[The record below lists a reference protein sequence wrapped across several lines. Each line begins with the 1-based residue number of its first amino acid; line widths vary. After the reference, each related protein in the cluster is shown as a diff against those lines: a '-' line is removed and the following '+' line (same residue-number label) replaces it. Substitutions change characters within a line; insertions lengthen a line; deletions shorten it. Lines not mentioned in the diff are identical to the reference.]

1 MTMQSPL
8 ATVGNVNVDLILGPV
23 APWPA
28 PGSEVLCPQDELR
41 VGGAAGNVALAW
53 QALGLPFQCAASTG
67 SDHFGDWLR
76 AGFGPVADGWTKSSA
91 KTALSVG
98 VTHPDGERTFLST
111 RGHLPELTWAEV
123 DGQIDWARLKGGTLL
138 LCGCFLMDRL
148 VADYDRLFDRADQ
161 AGVKV
166 ALDTGWPV
174 EGWTAPVRARVL
186 SWVERST
193 MVLLNEVEAMNLT
206 GAPDARAALEA
217 LAGLL
222 PADGIAVVKLG
233 PKGAMALHVGQF
245 AAAMAPKVTV
255 CDTIGA
261 GDVFNA
267 AFLAALA
274 HGTTLA
280 QALNHAVAT
289 ASCAVSTSPRCYTL
303 QEVLA

>member
-1 MTMQSPL
+1 MKMQTPL

-53 QALGLPFQCAASTG
+53 QAMGLPFQCAASTG
-67 SDHFGDWLR
+67 SDHYGDWLR
-76 AGFGPVADGWTKSSA
+76 AGFGAIARGWTRSAA

-111 RGHLPELTWAEV
+111 LGHLPELTWPEV
-123 DGQIDWARLKGGTLL
+123 EGQIDWARLKGGTLL
-138 LCGCFLMDRL
+138 LCGCFLMNRL
-148 VADYDRLFDRADQ
+148 VADYDLLFDRA
-161 AGVKV
+161 AASGVKV

-174 EGWTAPVRARVL
+174 EGWTDAVRARMRG
-186 SWVERST
+186 WVGRSA

-206 GAPDARAALEA
+206 GASEAKGALSALAAL
-217 LAGLL
+217 L
-222 PADGIAVVKLG
+222 PEGGIAVVKLG
-233 PKGAMALHVGQF
+233 PKGAMAQQNGQSC
-245 AAAMAPKVTV
+245 AAKAPRVTV

-274 HGTTLA
+274 QGVPLA
-280 QALNHAVAT
+280 PALESAVAT
-289 ASCAVSTSPRCYTL
+289 ASRAVSTSPRSYTT